1 MYSIGDF
8 AQLGRVSV
16 RMLRHYDA
24 LGLLAPA
31 HVDKDT
37 GYRSYRAA
45 QLSDLNRVLAF
56 KDLGFSLQQVK
67 DLLDEDLDVAELK
80 GMLRL
85 RRLEL
90 ATTLAAD
97 RERLARVEARLRL
110 IETEGL
116 ASDLHV
122 LVKHVP
128 SLRVAALSAI
138 ASGYEPDDIG
148 PVIGP
153 LFERLDDLLA
163 SSGCS
168 SSGPGIATYQPV
180 SGGVRV
186 QATCPVASDVTTA
199 DLPREAGLRVVDL
212 PPIEAAATVYRG
224 RMSDSSVVTHA
235 LARWID
241 AHGYLAVGYARE
253 LYLDCPQDQR
263 DWVTEFQ
270 LPVEPG
276 PGAASPAT
284 AIGEE
289 TS

>member
-24 LGLLAPA
+24 MGLLTPA
-31 HVDKDT
+31 HVDEGT
-37 GYRSYRAA
+37 SHRYYRAA
-45 QLSDLNRVLAF
+45 QLSELNRVIAF
-56 KDLGFSLQQVK
+56 KDLGFSLHQVR
-67 DLLDEDLDVAELK
+67 DLLDEDLDVTELK

-90 ATTLAAD
+90 ATTMAAD
-97 RERLARVEARLRL
+97 RERFARVEARLRL

-116 ASDLHV
+116 ASDLDV

-128 SLRVAALSAI
+128 SLRVAAVSAV
-138 ASGYEPDDIG
+138 ASSYEPDDIG

-153 LFERLDDLLA
+153 LFERLDKLLA
-163 SSGCS
+163 SSSCS
-168 SSGPGIATYQPV
+168 SSGPGIATYQPA
-180 SGGVRV
+180 STGVLV
-186 QATCPVASDVTTA
+186 QATCPVGSDVSSN
-199 DLPREAGLRVVDL
+199 DLPREAGLRVVEL

-253 LYLDCPQDQR
+253 LYLDCPQEQDQR
-263 DWVTEFQ
+263 NWVTEFQ
-270 LPVEPG
+270 LPVALTPG
-276 PGAASPAT
+276 DTGR
-284 AIGEE
+284 ER
-289 TS
+289 